1 MITKFGTLFAGHVD
15 LPEVGYDA
23 PPVNSH
29 WLSNEHLATV
39 YAKTEAIAQF
49 MDGAGYD
56 TLWLAEHHFQRE
68 GYECISNL
76 LMLGVHLAHLTEK
89 LKFGGAFN
97 IPPMWHPLRLAED
110 YATADILT
118 GGRIIFGIGR
128 GYHTREVEV
137 FGAPLLNKEA
147 NRELFEEQIEVIFK
161 AFNEP
166 SFSHHGK
173 YYDIPPKVPYRGYE
187 LEDITLV
194 PRPLKLPVECWQ
206 PIVSASERG
215 LNFMMKYGI
224 KGMIGGGAAA
234 GGAADKVVDAW
245 QHVQANHGR
254 ELPRGGDLI
263 VGFSFYIADTE
274 GQAIKEATKYFEEN
288 VKMFAPLGFVGGL
301 TEEQIAATADLLRIK
316 TAGLPTLKDA
326 IKAGSWLCGPPE
338 LIIEKLMDVQKR
350 LPGLEEISLN
360 NTIGMPQSAILEQLD
375 RFAADVMPAFKSQ

>member
-39 YAKTEAIAQF
+39 YAKTEAIAKF
-49 MDGAGYD
+49 MDRTGYD

-68 GYECISNL
+68 GYECISNIM
-76 LMLGVHLAHLTEK
+76 MLAVHLAHLTEK
-89 LKFGGAFN
+89 LKIGSAFN

-110 YATADILT
+110 YSTADILT
-118 GGRIIFGIGR
+118 NGRIIFGIGR

-137 FGAPLLNKEA
+137 FGAPLLDKDA

-173 YYDIPPKVPYRGYE
+173 YYDIPPRVPYRGYE

-206 PIVSASERG
+206 PIVSASDRG
-215 LNFMMKYGI
+215 LNLMAKYGI

-245 QHVQANHGR
+245 QRVQANHGR
-254 ELPRGGDLI
+254 ELHRGGDLN
-263 VGFSFYIADTE
+263 VGFTCYIADTE
-274 GQAIKEATKYFEEN
+274 EQAIKEATKYFEEN

-301 TEEQIAATADLLRIK
+301 TEDQIAATADPLRIK
-316 TAGLPTLKDA
+316 SAGLPTLKDA

-350 LPGLEEISLN
+350 LPGLEQITLN
-360 NTIGMPQSAILEQLD
+360 NTIGMPEDAILEQLD
-375 RFAADVMPAFKSQ
+375 RFAADVMPTFKSQ

>member
-23 PPVNSH
+23 PPVNSY
-29 WLSNEHLATV
+29 WLPNEHLATV
-39 YAKTEAIAQF
+39 YAKTEAIAQC
-49 MDGAGYD
+49 MDRNDYD

-68 GYECISNL
+68 GYECISNI
-76 LMLGVHLAHLTEK
+76 LMLAVHLCHLTEK
-89 LKFGGAFN
+89 LKIGSAFN

-118 GGRIIFGIGR
+118 DGRIVFGIGR

-137 FGAPLLNKEA
+137 FGAPLLDKDA

-187 LEDITLV
+187 LEEITLV
-194 PRPLKLPVECWQ
+194 PRPFNLPVECWQ

-215 LNFMMKYGI
+215 LNLMAKYGI
-224 KGMIGGGAAA
+224 KGVIGGGAAP

-245 QHVQANHGR
+245 QRVQANHGR
-254 ELPRGGDLI
+254 ELPRGGALN
-263 VGFSFYIADTE
+263 VGFSCYIADTE
-274 GQAIKEATKYFEEN
+274 ERAIEEATQYFEEN

-301 TEEQIAATADLLRIK
+301 TDEQIAATADPLRVK
-316 TAGLPTLKDA
+316 NAGLPTLKDA

-338 LIIEKLMDVQKR
+338 LIIEKLMDVQRR
-350 LPGLEEISLN
+350 LPGLEQITLN
-360 NTIGMPQSAILEQLD
+360 NTIGIPQNAILEQLD
-375 RFAADVMPAFKSQ
+375 RFASDVMPVFKSQ

>member
-23 PPVNSH
+23 PPVNSY
-29 WLSNEHLATV
+29 WLPNEHLATV
-39 YAKTEAIAQF
+39 YAKTEAIAQC
-49 MDGAGYD
+49 MDRNDYD

-68 GYECISNL
+68 GYECISNI
-76 LMLGVHLAHLTEK
+76 LMLAVHLCHLTEK
-89 LKFGGAFN
+89 LKIGSAFN

-118 GGRIIFGIGR
+118 GGRVIFGIGR

-137 FGAPLLNKEA
+137 FGAPLLDKDA

-187 LEDITLV
+187 LEEITLV
-194 PRPLKLPVECWQ
+194 PRPFNLPVECWQ

-215 LNFMMKYGI
+215 LNLMAKYGI
-224 KGMIGGGAAA
+224 KGVIGGGAAP

-245 QHVQANHGR
+245 QRVQANHGR
-254 ELPRGGDLI
+254 ELPRGGDLN
-263 VGFSFYIADTE
+263 VGFSCYIADTE
-274 GQAIKEATKYFEEN
+274 EQAVEEATKYFEEN

-301 TEEQIAATADLLRIK
+301 TDEQIAATADPLRVK
-316 TAGLPTLKDA
+316 NAGLPTLKDA
-326 IKAGSWLCGPPE
+326 IKAGSWLCGPPD
-338 LIIEKLMDVQKR
+338 LIIEKLMDVQQR
-350 LPGLEEISLN
+350 LPGLEQITLN
-360 NTIGMPQSAILEQLD
+360 NTIGMPQNAILEQLD
-375 RFAADVMPAFKSQ
+375 RFASDVMPAFKEK

>member
-39 YAKTEAIAQF
+39 YAKTEAIAKF
-49 MDGAGYD
+49 MDRTGYD

-68 GYECISNL
+68 GYECISNIM
-76 LMLGVHLAHLTEK
+76 MLAVHLAHLTEK
-89 LKFGGAFN
+89 LKIGSAFN

-110 YATADILT
+110 YSTADILT
-118 GGRIIFGIGR
+118 NGRIIFGIGR

-137 FGAPLLNKEA
+137 FGAPLLDKDA

-173 YYDIPPKVPYRGYE
+173 YYDIPPRVPYRGYE

-194 PRPLKLPVECWQ
+194 PRPLKLPVEWWQ
-206 PIVSASERG
+206 PIVSASDRG
-215 LNFMMKYGI
+215 LNLMAKYGI

-234 GGAADKVVDAW
+234 GGAVDKVVNAW
-245 QHVQANHGR
+245 QRVQANHGR
-254 ELPRGGDLI
+254 ELHRGGGLN
-263 VGFSFYIADTE
+263 VGFTCYTRHRLILRLSS
-274 GQAIKEATKYFEEN
+274 GQ
-288 VKMFAPLGFVGGL
+288 
-301 TEEQIAATADLLRIK
+301 Q
-316 TAGLPTLKDA
+316 
-326 IKAGSWLCGPPE
+326 S
-338 LIIEKLMDVQKR
+338 LIM
-350 LPGLEEISLN
+350 
-360 NTIGMPQSAILEQLD
+360 
-375 RFAADVMPAFKSQ
+375 